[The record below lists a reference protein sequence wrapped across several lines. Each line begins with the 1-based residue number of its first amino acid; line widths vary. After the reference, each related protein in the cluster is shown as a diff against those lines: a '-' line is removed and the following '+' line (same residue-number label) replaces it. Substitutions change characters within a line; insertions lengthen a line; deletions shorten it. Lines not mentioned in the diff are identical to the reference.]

1 MPQKV
6 KPVTGCKVWRPSKK
20 DHRIMFMS
28 LSDWDF
34 LLFRY
39 QGKTFCTHI
48 PSSRQGLL
56 PYREICK
63 RSTQAKSSGC
73 YSASATHSII
83 TPMCYFKFPL
93 SKPACGLFKVTP
105 SELPEKSRSCFHVL
119 FSNNVV
125 LFILITSK
133 YREVWLNQFFFCFKQ
148 TILAIWCSTY
158 I

>member
-6 KPVTGCKVWRPSKK
+6 KPVTRCKARRPSKK

-56 PYREICK
+56 PYQEICK

-93 SKPACGLFKVTP
+93 SKPACGLFKETP
-105 SELPEKSRSCFHVL
+105 SKLPEKSRSCFHVL

-133 YREVWLNQFFFCFKQ
+133 YRQVWLNQ
-148 TILAIWCSTY
+148 LSVLNNPY
-158 I
+158 